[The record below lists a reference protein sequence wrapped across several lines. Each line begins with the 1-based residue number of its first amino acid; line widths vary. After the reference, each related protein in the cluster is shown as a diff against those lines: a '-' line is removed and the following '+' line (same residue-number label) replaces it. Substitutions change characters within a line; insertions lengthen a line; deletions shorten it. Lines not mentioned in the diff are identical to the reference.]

1 MRIDEL
7 LDVLDETLEE
17 SAGVPFS
24 GGKRMVDIDRVRDII
39 DDMRMNLPTEIQ
51 QAKAVVQDRGSILAT
66 AKSDADALMKRA
78 EERARALVAQ
88 EAVVKSAQAQAKEIV
103 AQAQNLSRETRLK
116 MTEYCEDLL
125 ATTEQQLTKAATDL
139 KAVRQGMH
147 KAQNTRRTR

>member
-66 AKSDADALMKRA
+66 AKSEADALMKRA

-88 EAVVKSAQAQAKEIV
+88 EAVAKSAQAQAKEIV

-125 ATTEQQLTKAATDL
+125 ATTEQQLTKAAADL